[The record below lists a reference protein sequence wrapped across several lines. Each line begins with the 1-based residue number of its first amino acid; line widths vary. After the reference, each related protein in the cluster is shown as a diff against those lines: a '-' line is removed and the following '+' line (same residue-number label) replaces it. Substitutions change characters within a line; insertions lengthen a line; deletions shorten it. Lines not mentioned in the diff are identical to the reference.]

1 MKKSSDEGLFPADWA
16 LERRLAAL
24 AGAGIYRHRDELSA
38 TARCQLAA
46 VRRILRSFGT
56 WWSRTDSPFRRG
68 AAAAQGQTW
77 AARTRACARRL
88 SKRSSGFLNAVSE
101 LGTDAVLMV
110 LGHVTEEIR
119 HDQAIDIARS
129 VVTEILPIAERTG
142 VRLCIEPV
150 WPKFGGSFIE
160 PLGLRDFIDS
170 FDNEFVRAYF
180 DVGNVLVWTYPQHW
194 IRILGNRIYRVH
206 VKDFKT
212 GIGNIS
218 GVHAPASRRR
228 ALAAGDGGVSGRSAT
243 TDGSPVSCRRC
254 RATRTRGSGRLRTR
268 WTSYS
273 RCRTG
278 RRTGGQKRSVD
289 GAGRL
294 RVRTGD
300 LRRRSPY
307 WVA

>member
-24 AGAGIYRHRDELSA
+24 AGAGFTGIEMDIGDGTLPVGSSSAEIAQFRNLVESHGLVISAGRGGGMGADLSSA
-38 TARCQLAA
+38 DAG
-46 VRRILRSFGT
+46 VR
-56 WWSRTDSPFRRG
+56 
-68 AAAAQGQTW
+68 
-77 AARTRACARRL
+77 
-88 SKRSSGFLNAVSE
+88 SKAIETVEWFLNAVSE

-160 PLGLRDFIDS
+160 PLGLRAFIDS
-170 FDNEFVRAYF
+170 YDNEFVRADF
-180 DVGNVLVWTYPQHW
+180 DVGTVLVCAYPQHW

-218 GVHAPASRRR
+218 GFTH
-228 ALAAGDGGVSGRSAT
+228 LLHGDVPWAQVMEAFREIGY
-243 TDGSPVSCRRC
+243 DGWITCELSPLPGDPDEGI
-254 RATRTRGSGRLRTR
+254 RATSHAL
-268 WTSYS
+268 
-273 RCRTG
+273 
-278 RRTGGQKRSVD
+278 
-289 GAGRL
+289 
-294 RVRTGD
+294 D
-300 LRRRSPY
+300 LIF
-307 WVA
+307 AM